1 MHFGATKN
9 TPAQVAVCLCGPK
22 VHLTI
27 VYSNVCNIIYMY
39 PLFCLLTRLAQ
50 NDILTVQLYN
60 AVCT

>member
-1 MHFGATKN
+1 
-9 TPAQVAVCLCGPK
+9 VCLCGPK